1 MEELTTQL
9 LVYLKG
15 VWKYRWIAVAVAWTV
30 AVVGWIIVYKL
41 PDDYQASARI
51 YVDTQNVLKP
61 LLQGMTVSPDLQQQ
75 VSIMSRTLISRPNV
89 ERVIRMVDLDI
100 KTKDSKDQDRLVKE
114 LMDKIKLGT
123 TGRDNLFTIAYSNQ
137 NPKLAKDI
145 VQSLLTLFVEGGLG
159 NKTQDSSSA
168 IRFIDEQIKSYEEK
182 LITGEN
188 NLKAFKQ
195 KNIGMMPQQGNDYY
209 SQLSQAIE
217 DLNKTRLELREAQ
230 QARDAI
236 KRQITGDEP
245 VLLVDQGRRGQPHR

>member
-15 VWKYRWIAVAVAWTV
+15 IWKYRWVAVAAAWVIAVA
-30 AVVGWIIVYKL
+30 GWIIVYKL

-61 LLQGMTVSPDLQQQ
+61 LLQGMTVSPDTQQQ
-75 VSIMSRTLISRPNV
+75 ISIMSRTLISRPNV

-100 KTKDSKDQDRLVKE
+100 KAKDTKDQEGLVKE

-123 TGRDNLFTIAYSNQ
+123 AGRDNLFTISYNNQ
-137 NPKLAKDI
+137 NPALAKDI

-159 NKTQDSSSA
+159 NNKDSSSA

-182 LITGEN
+182 LIAGKIISRHSN
-188 NLKAFKQ
+188 
-195 KNIGMMPQQGNDYY
+195 
-209 SQLSQAIE
+209 
-217 DLNKTRLELREAQ
+217 
-230 QARDAI
+230 
-236 KRQITGDEP
+236 
-245 VLLVDQGRRGQPHR
+245 RRTSE